1 MKEKP
6 EGPAEFQELA
16 AEIRNLLKDN
26 RRFLDR
32 VMEEDFEP
40 EDEDDGAGDSMEE
53 FEEL

>member
-1 MKEKP
+1 MKDKP
-6 EGPAEFQELA
+6 EGPAEFKELA
-16 AEIRNLLKDN
+16 EEIRNLLKDN

-40 EDEDDGAGDSMEE
+40 EDEENGSGDSMED